1 MWPLTDGDV
10 DRPSRQILLAV
21 FLVGIRDRNPGAVVN
36 AILAFAGTHL
46 PAVAERVADVECRP
60 WQRAYVDLA
69 MVTHAVGMLGPYDD
83 VPWWDH
89 LTHTLSASI
98 LGGITFVAAERRS
111 RDPRSSVLGVI
122 VGGGLLWEALEY
134 AIHAVAE
141 RLGVEPILVVY
152 SRRDTLLDLAFNL
165 LGAALVLL
173 FGDRLLG
180 NLVEGGESMRSRDRE

>member
-1 MWPLTDGDV
+1 MSPPKAGDV
-10 DRPSRQILLAV
+10 DRPSRLILLAV
-21 FLVGIRDRNPGAVVN
+21 LLVGIRDRNPGAIVN
-36 AILAFAGTHL
+36 AVLAFAGTFL

-60 WQRAYVDLA
+60 WQRAYVDFA

-89 LTHTLSASI
+89 LTHTLTASI
-98 LGGITFVAAERRS
+98 LSGITFAAAERRG
-111 RDPRSSVLGVI
+111 RDPYSRVLGVV

-134 AIHAVAE
+134 GIHAVAE

-152 SRRDTLLDLAFNL
+152 SRRDTLLDLLFNL
-165 LGAALVLL
+165 VGALLVLL

-180 NLVEGGESMRSRDRE
+180 NLVNAEE